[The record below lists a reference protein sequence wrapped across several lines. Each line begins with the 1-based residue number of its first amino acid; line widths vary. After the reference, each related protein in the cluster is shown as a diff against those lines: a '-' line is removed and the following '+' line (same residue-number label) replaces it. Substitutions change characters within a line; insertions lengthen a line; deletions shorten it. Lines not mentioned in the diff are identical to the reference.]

1 MAQFNDKYIKSLK
14 PRDQKYLVTDS
25 RGTRNSG
32 RLALQVS
39 PNGRK
44 HFFFVYYWQGKRK
57 LLSLGEYGGGKL
69 SLQAANQEYARQS
82 EVLKAGYDPK
92 EYAAEQEAEKE
103 RERQAKAEAL
113 RKEQAQGSF
122 GQLLDF
128 YLDYLKANKSERHY
142 RNVKYAIDH
151 ENLGALLDVRAS
163 KITTADIKP
172 ILQRIVD
179 RGAHRM
185 AEMMRAYLSAAFN
198 LAISSADDIQTF
210 QRQSN
215 AEFNI
220 EFNPVSRIRHIA
232 GSNNAR
238 SRFLSE
244 DEVRVLWAYLDRSV
258 MHIST
263 KLSIQF
269 MLATGQRV
277 EQCLTLEWSDIK
289 GDLWECPGSKTKN
302 GRPNVIPLNQL
313 AVSILD
319 QMPKL
324 GPYVFFGLDPQK
336 RLATNTPTQAIKR
349 IVTDLGIEHF
359 VAKDLRRTFKT
370 LAGRAGLSKD
380 IRDKLQ
386 GHAQADVSAVHYDH
400 YDYLT
405 EKRAAMNQWG
415 DYLSRIISGN
425 DNDNILQFRHV

>member
-1 MAQFNDKYIKSLK
+1 MPQFNDKFLKSLK
-14 PRDQKYLVTDS
+14 PRDKKYLVTDS

-39 PNGRK
+39 PNGKK

-57 LLSLGEYGGGKL
+57 LLSLGEYGSGKL

-82 EVLKAGYDPK
+82 EVLKAGHDPK
-92 EYAAEQEAEKE
+92 EYAAGQAAEAE
-103 RERQAKAEAL
+103 RERQVKAEAL

-142 RNVKYAIDH
+142 KNAQYAFNH
-151 ENLGALLDVRAS
+151 EDMGALLDVRAS
-163 KITTADIKP
+163 KITTADIRP
-172 ILQRIVD
+172 ILQRIAD
-179 RGAHRM
+179 RGTYRM
-185 AEMMRAYLSAAFN
+185 AEMMRAYFHAAFN

-220 EFNPVSRIRHIA
+220 EFNPVTRIRHIA
-232 GSNNAR
+232 GSNNPR

-244 DEVRVLWAYLDRSV
+244 DEVRVLWSYLDRSG

-277 EQCLTLEWSDIK
+277 EQCLTLEWADIK

-302 GRPNVIPLNQL
+302 GRSNVIPLNSL

-319 QMPKL
+319 QMPKF
-324 GPYVFFGLDPQK
+324 GPYVFFGHNPQK
-336 RLATNTPTQAIKR
+336 RLATNSPNQAIKR
-349 IVTDLGIEHF
+349 IIPDLGIEHF

-386 GHAQADVSAVHYDH
+386 GHAQTDVSAVHYDH
-400 YDYLT
+400 YDYLP
-405 EKRAAMNQWG
+405 EKRTAMNQWG
-415 DYLSRIISGN
+415 DYLSRIISGSDT
-425 DNDNILQFRHV
+425 DNVLQFRHG